1 MTFEDVRIIEEAY
14 RIKVDRFVQ
23 ARDSYN
29 ITAKDNARYML
40 RPIKWPLARTYY
52 TFIAVE
58 HLRNNGFDNVCSHMK
73 NNNDMPFVK
82 LSGGF
87 YTLTP
92 VIPGCEMSFDNYK
105 HLASASGMLAKM
117 HIASK
122 GFNMEHAR
130 EKMLLFVCSIEGL
143 KMADFGDGR
152 LIEDK
157 VNLWVR
163 CSLGQTPALFRK
175 RLNELARYKKVAL
188 RNRGKFELEY
198 LQVCDYYI
206 DLGEWVINELE
217 KSAYEEMVRDARVEG
232 SICHRDYTA
241 HNIITGSSGDYISN
255 FDYCAIELPVYDVA
269 NFLRRKL
276 RKSNWS
282 VNDAKFILEHYN
294 SVRPMSKEEMH
305 ILKLLLLYP
314 QKFWRNV
321 NRYYNSRKSWCEKS
335 CIEKLKEIEEERLS
349 LEKILS
355 IFD

>member
-1 MTFEDVRIIEEAY
+1 MTSDDVRIIEEAY
-14 RIKVDRFVQ
+14 GIKVDRLVQ
-23 ARDSYN
+23 TRDSYN
-29 ITAKDNARYML
+29 ITAKDASRYIL
-40 RPIKWPLARTYY
+40 RPIKGPPARTYY

-58 HLRNNGFDNVCSHMK
+58 HLKNNGFGNVCSYIK
-73 NNNDMPFVK
+73 NKHDMPFVR

-92 VIPGCEMSFDNYK
+92 VIQGCEMSFDNYK
-105 HLASASGMLAKM
+105 HLSEASYMLGRM

-122 GFNMEHAR
+122 GFNLEYAR
-130 EKMLLFVCSIEGL
+130 EKMLKGVCSIDGL
-143 KMADFGDGR
+143 KMAEFGDGK

-163 CSLGQTPALFRK
+163 CSIGQTPGLFKK
-175 RLNELARYKKVAL
+175 RLNDLIRYKKVAL

-198 LQVCDYYI
+198 LLVCDNYI
-206 DLGEWVINELE
+206 ALAERVIQDLEA
-217 KSAYEEMVRDARVEG
+217 SAYDEIVKEACLEG
-232 SICHRDYTA
+232 TICHRDYTA
-241 HNIITGSSGDYISN
+241 HNIITGPMGDFVSN
-255 FDYCAIELPVYDVA
+255 FDFCAIELPVYDVA

-276 RKSNWS
+276 RKSHWS
-282 VNDAKFILEHYN
+282 INDAKFILDHYN
-294 SVRPMSKEEMH
+294 SVRPMSKDEMY
-305 ILKLLLLYP
+305 ILKLLLMFP

-335 CIEKLKEIEEERLS
+335 CIEKLKEIEEERNS